1 MKNIFDTKPLSACS
15 KTLLSIV
22 RVRDYRCPKCKQMH
36 NDDEN
41 GYWYN
46 KIKYPI
52 IYNEREGSTMDG
64 SYHDWE
70 EHHKCEN
77 CRTEYYFENGAY

>member
-1 MKNIFDTKPLSACS
+1 MKNIFDTKPLSVCS

-41 GYWYN
+41 G

-52 IYNEREGSTMDG
+52 CVVILWKRLNNL
-64 SYHDWE
+64 
-70 EHHKCEN
+70 KI
-77 CRTEYYFENGAY
+77 

>member
-1 MKNIFDTKPLSACS
+1 MKNIFDTKPLSVCS

-22 RVRDYRCPKCKQMH
+22 RVRDYRCPKCKQIH

-46 KIKYPI
+46 K
-52 IYNEREGSTMDG
+52 
-64 SYHDWE
+64 
-70 EHHKCEN
+70 
-77 CRTEYYFENGAY
+77 